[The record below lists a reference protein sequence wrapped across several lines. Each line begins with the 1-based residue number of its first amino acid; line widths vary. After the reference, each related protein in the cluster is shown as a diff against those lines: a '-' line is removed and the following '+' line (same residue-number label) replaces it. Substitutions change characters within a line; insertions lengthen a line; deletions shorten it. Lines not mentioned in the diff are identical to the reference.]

1 VEDVEG
7 KDMIRNIIWD
17 VDGTLFDTYP
27 PIARAFKSA
36 IRDLGQDAAIE
47 WIEELARISLGHCVS
62 EIALACELEKEG
74 IKREF
79 RRYYAEMSA
88 EESPPFSGVVEIC
101 DYIRSMNGKNVIVTH
116 RGREGTVALLST
128 HGMIDKFA
136 DCIVRDDGYPRKPDP
151 AVFIAALERNNLERE
166 ETINVGDRE
175 IDIVAGQSAGIFSC
189 LYGSESGSVRPDLVV
204 DDFDDLYQFILD
216 RNQGRER

>member
-1 VEDVEG
+1 MG
-7 KDMIRNIIWD
+7 KKQIRNIIWD

-27 PIARAFKSA
+27 PIARAFESA
-36 IRDLGQDAAIE
+36 IKHLGKDASIE
-47 WIEELARISLGHCVS
+47 WIEELSKISLGHCVS
-62 EIALACELEKEG
+62 EVSTEYKLEKDDIE
-74 IKREF
+74 REF
-79 RRYYAEMSA
+79 KRYYAEISA

-101 DYIRSMNGKNVIVTH
+101 DYICSISGKNVIVTH
-116 RGREGTVALLST
+116 RGREGTVELLST

-189 LYGSESGSVRPDLVV
+189 LYGGKTGSVRPDLVA
-204 DDFDDLYQFILD
+204 DNFGDLYQFILD
-216 RNQGRER
+216 RNKGQER